1 MKRVVF
7 DFHRVIYD
15 PKRGEVN
22 PGVFNIIESLY
33 KQNISLYIFTNSSL
47 SVLERNDKKK
57 PFLKYFKDVIHKY
70 SKPYP
75 ESFEE
80 LFSTLECDAT
90 EVIIVDDDVNVIEQ
104 AQEYDI
110 LTVKYI
116 NASELKNKLK
126 EILGVN
132 I

>member
-90 EVIIVDDDVNVIEQ
+90 EVIIVDDDVNVI
-104 AQEYDI
+104 
-110 LTVKYI
+110 
-116 NASELKNKLK
+116 
-126 EILGVN
+126 
-132 I
+132 